1 MTSTATYAAS
11 DEFDMAGRIPQK
23 PVYGANT
30 IEISCDLDE
39 EDRLMQD

>member
-1 MTSTATYAAS
+1 MTSSSTYAAS
-11 DEFDMAGRIPQK
+11 DEFDIIGRINQK

-39 EDRLMQD
+39 EDR